1 MRKLTAG
8 LFITLDGVTEAPDQ
22 WQFPYW
28 SDQIGATV
36 EALATANDAIL
47 LGRVTYQD
55 FVGYWPHQ
63 GSDVPLADFL
73 NDTPKYV
80 VSTTLDSLEWR
91 NSTLINGDV
100 MEEIRNLKQQPG
112 GSIGM
117 TGSSTLVRSLL
128 RVGLLDEL
136 HLLVHPVVVGQGKR
150 LFTEDGGQL
159 GLELVEARP
168 LDKGVIH
175 LAYRPAEQ

>member
-36 EALATANDAIL
+36 ETLATANDAIL
-47 LGRVTYQD
+47 LGRLTYQD

-73 NDTPKYV
+73 NNTPKYV
-80 VSTTLDSLEWR
+80 VSTTLDNLEWR
-91 NSTLINGDV
+91 NSTLINDNV
-100 MEEIRNLKQQPG
+100 MDEVRRLKQQPG

-128 RVGLLDEL
+128 REGLLDEL
-136 HLLVHPVVVGQGKR
+136 HLLVHPVVVGKGKR
-150 LFTEDGGQL
+150 LFTEDGEQL
-159 GLELVEARP
+159 GLELVDARP

-175 LAYRPAEQ
+175 LVYQPAAQ